1 MEKAK
6 LLAKQHADETDRIRK
21 QQAED
26 KRALVEARS
35 RILKQK
41 AAEEEQKLMA
51 ERLRKMEAENMRLK
65 QMETDHIKLKKDLI
79 ANINCEKKC
88 ITSLKMKRFY

>member
-1 MEKAK
+1 MIDQAKALEKGAK

-51 ERLRKMEAENMRLK
+51 ERLRKDGGRKYALEADGDGPHKAE
-65 QMETDHIKLKKDLI
+65 
-79 ANINCEKKC
+79 
-88 ITSLKMKRFY
+88 KRFRSRT